1 MANKKR
7 PTNTMREIAKNNP
20 QVNEQSAAEFIELIT
35 KLRNMGVRPK
45 GFNILGVS
53 DSRLKVRKQAVFSL
67 RD

>member
-1 MANKKR
+1 MARKKR
-7 PTNTMREIAKNNP
+7 QTSTIQEIAKKNP
-20 QVNEQSAAEFIELIT
+20 QVNEQLAAESIELIT

-67 RD
+67 HN